1 MLLRTTSTQPQQHR
15 SLRKVLGE
23 YRSVKEMIRMSYW
36 RADKHYQAYVG
47 GHSGSAVALGERQLL
62 ALSYPGGS
70 PCRLC

>member
-1 MLLRTTSTQPQQHR
+1 
-15 SLRKVLGE
+15 
-23 YRSVKEMIRMSYW
+23 MSYW

-47 GHSGSAVALGERQLL
+47 GHSSSAVVLGERQLL